1 MIPGED
7 IPAGPVYTD
16 EQRAEGLTKA
26 RLIAN
31 LSRAADEQ
39 FADDA
44 AYSAYICAAVGLE
57 ALPIDALDSYAAQH
71 EGRSVAELAAEL
83 ATKLAGDE
91 PAPEPQP
98 EPPAPSDPLEAAK
111 QARRAEINRVR
122 RALENGT
129 APTPLGA
136 VQCDND
142 SRNKINGAVL
152 MAMLSLQAG
161 EPFAVGWTM
170 ADNATVVHDAM
181 AMIGMGKAV
190 GVYIAT
196 LHAIGVAL
204 KTGVDACASVA
215 EVEAINPYAGWPG

>member
-1 MIPGED
+1 MTP
-7 IPAGPVYTD
+7 
-16 EQRAEGLTKA
+16 EQAEGLTKA

-31 LSRAADEQ
+31 LSRKADEQ
-39 FADDA
+39 FLDDA
-44 AYSAYICAAVGLE
+44 AYSAFICAAAGIE
-57 ALPIDALDSYAAQH
+57 ALPTEALDSYAAQH
-71 EGRSVAELAAEL
+71 AARTVAELTAEL

-111 QARRAEINRVR
+111 QAKRAEINRVR

-129 APTPLGA
+129 APTPLGH

-170 ADNATVVHDAM
+170 ADNSTVQHDAI
-181 AMIGMGKAV
+181 AMIAMGKAV

-204 KTGVDACASVA
+204 KAGVDACASVA
-215 EVEAINPYAGWPG
+215 EVEAVNAYAGWPA

>member
-1 MIPGED
+1 MTP
-7 IPAGPVYTD
+7 
-16 EQRAEGLTKA
+16 EQAEGLTKA

-31 LSRAADEQ
+31 LSRKADEQ

-44 AYSAYICAAVGLE
+44 AYAAFVCASAGIE
-57 ALPIDALDSYAAQH
+57 ALPTEALESYAAQH
-71 EGRSVAELAAEL
+71 EGRTVAELTAEL
-83 ATKLAGDE
+83 AVKLAGDE
-91 PAPEPQP
+91 TAPEPQP
-98 EPPAPSDPLEAAK
+98 EPPAPADPLEAAK
-111 QARRAEINRVR
+111 QAKRAEINRVR

-129 APTPLGA
+129 APTPLGH

-170 ADNATVVHDAM
+170 ADNSTVQHGAM
-181 AMIGMGKAV
+181 QMIAMGKAV

-196 LHAIGVAL
+196 LHGIGVA
-204 KTGVDACASVA
+204 KKAQVDACASVA
-215 EVEAINPYAGWPG
+215 EVEAVNVYAGWPA